1 MTKVSPCSPAAPL
14 LFVDTLDRPEYTY
27 THEVRIQTVGN
38 IIKYL
43 HVPYLRKQYTKS
55 VCIYRRYLIFERGKI
70 MDSRRRRRRW
80 SPSSHFQPCGKKN
93 TCPSAALIERGD
105 TLLTFYSYPS
115 FSFCLVF
122 VSYVRVFFFLDSL
135 PAISYVDEF
144 LFFVFLMDDSAEARA
159 R

>member
-27 THEVRIQTVGN
+27 THEVRIQPVGN

-70 MDSRRRRRRW
+70 MDSAET
-80 SPSSHFQPCGKKN
+80 SEMK
-93 TCPSAALIERGD
+93 LVV
-105 TLLTFYSYPS
+105 S
-115 FSFCLVF
+115 FPAVWEEEH
-122 VSYVRVFFFLDSL
+122 VSVCCSD
-135 PAISYVDEF
+135 
-144 LFFVFLMDDSAEARA
+144 RA